1 MPDLIPDPIPAG
13 DQVPG
18 ENLVPVEDI
27 PLPGEYSAADLSG
40 ITIAPANESRIIESA
55 ISLLA
60 FLIRQEPLADRHIVL
75 HRVLK
80 EIEDKVYGGR

>member
-1 MPDLIPDPIPAG
+1 MPDLIPDLIPAG

-27 PLPGEYSAADLSG
+27 PLPGEYSAADLAG
-40 ITIAPANESRIIESA
+40 ITIAPSNESRVIESA

-60 FLIRQEPLADRHIVL
+60 FLIRQESRPNRHIVL

-80 EIEDKVYGGR
+80 EIEEKVYGGR